1 MRVERQMP
9 LFARLAV
16 LLSRRGGKSVS
27 ILHLRFGTH
36 GGHRIWCG
44 CWTCGRDCG
53 GAGAAVSVPTAN
65 RIGNQ
70 MLASTIETTQPQAK
84 QDTALQKF
92 IIIRSEAMI
101 KMGWD
106 IYLFVFV
113 QYPII
118 LLIEKLGS
126 RRKR

>member
-1 MRVERQMP
+1 
-9 LFARLAV
+9 
-16 LLSRRGGKSVS
+16 
-27 ILHLRFGTH
+27 
-36 GGHRIWCG
+36 
-44 CWTCGRDCG
+44 
-53 GAGAAVSVPTAN
+53 
-65 RIGNQ
+65 
-70 MLASTIETTQPQAK
+70 MLASTIEAAQPQAK

-92 IIIRSEAMI
+92 IIICSKAII

-106 IYLFVFV
+106 IYLLVFV

>member
-1 MRVERQMP
+1 
-9 LFARLAV
+9 
-16 LLSRRGGKSVS
+16 
-27 ILHLRFGTH
+27 
-36 GGHRIWCG
+36 
-44 CWTCGRDCG
+44 
-53 GAGAAVSVPTAN
+53 
-65 RIGNQ
+65 
-70 MLASTIETTQPQAK
+70 MLASTIEAAQPQAK

-92 IIIRSEAMI
+92 IIICFEAII

-106 IYLFVFV
+106 IYLLVFV

>member
-1 MRVERQMP
+1 
-9 LFARLAV
+9 
-16 LLSRRGGKSVS
+16 
-27 ILHLRFGTH
+27 
-36 GGHRIWCG
+36 
-44 CWTCGRDCG
+44 
-53 GAGAAVSVPTAN
+53 
-65 RIGNQ
+65 
-70 MLASTIETTQPQAK
+70 MLASTIEAAQPQTK
-84 QDTALQKF
+84 QGTALQKF

-106 IYLFVFV
+106 IYLLVFV